1 MNKEE
6 VFIDLRKCS
15 EEQRN
20 HIFSLLPTDKI
31 TAQIYYMIRNSDWE
45 VLKAFSHL
53 FFNDCSIWRLCSNR
67 STETYGKN
75 ELTYP
80 EFIKLLEGGE
90 SKEVLQV
97 DNKIS
102 IKEITE
108 LCNEYNRSGFKQK
121 IL

>member
-45 VLKAFSHL
+45 VL
-53 FFNDCSIWRLCSNR
+53 
-67 STETYGKN
+67 
-75 ELTYP
+75 
-80 EFIKLLEGGE
+80 
-90 SKEVLQV
+90 QV